1 MELREPSGIDF
12 RRVLRRRSFDD
23 HTVREGAARRRQLL
37 TIIRQAGGPRHNND
51 HRPGSRRLLYRKALC
66 YETRNFKLYIGHKSW
81 QETYSR
87 LLKLPPEVLRWPCDD
102 LLGFERS

>member
-12 RRVLRRRSFDD
+12 GRVLRGGSSDD
-23 HTVREGAARRRQLL
+23 HPVRGGAAGGGNLRTFIGQG
-37 TIIRQAGGPRHNND
+37 GGPRHNND

-66 YETRNFKLYIGHKSW
+66 YETRIFKLYTGHKSW